1 MTWLGQVRHI
11 AWKDV
16 RQSRWILGIYIVVV
30 ITATARSVAFPFA
43 ANGVAT
49 SVLFL
54 VVVIGIAAAAT
65 IVQSDSP
72 VRSDALWA
80 SRPFYPSAML
90 SAKLLLVLIVI
101 LAVPLL
107 GEIAALGTFDVSRAD
122 VAFFASQSAVVYA
135 LWLLPT
141 VVVAALTRDFRSF
154 VVTLLGII
162 AGLLLLVG
170 IALVPPS
177 SIAIRVSFTR
187 GGVTLLG
194 TVIGIAL
201 LARVYTTHV
210 AHAGVWAVAVTLSA
224 SALVAI
230 LVGAP
235 PVTVVPG
242 AAAIH
247 APPQVQIQVTNLDQ
261 IARWRQLQVAIS
273 VENAPDSLAAGF
285 STDTAILH
293 LRDGSMVRIAQTF
306 GATTLHI
313 PDLPVHPDSR
323 WLGRDMK
330 TGMIGNFG
338 IPLTDRD
345 ARTVARELLA
355 VEVIGSLTLIQ
366 PRVIGELPL
375 RAGASMTRDGMRA
388 RIARVDYSSDNPTI
402 DLETFSVQREAV
414 PRIALGNMNGLVDAP
429 RFSLV
434 NFTRREAIPLY
445 NRSSSGGGDWLV
457 LPGAPVQQSGARLE
471 VKNGA
476 GSMVPED
483 TWFRDAK
490 LLIVQ
495 WIPVATYPVRPVAT
509 LR

>member
-187 GGVTLLG
+187 GVVTLLG

-242 AAAIH
+242 AAIH
-247 APPQVQIQVTNLDQ
+247 ATPQVQIQVTNLDQ

-273 VENAPDSLAAGF
+273 VQNAPDSLAAGF

-293 LRDGSMVRIAQTF
+293 LRDGSIVRIAQTF

-313 PDLPVHPDSR
+313 PDLPVHPDS
-323 WLGRDMK
+323 WLLGRD
-330 TGMIGNFG
+330 
-338 IPLTDRD
+338 
-345 ARTVARELLA
+345 
-355 VEVIGSLTLIQ
+355 
-366 PRVIGELPL
+366 
-375 RAGASMTRDGMRA
+375 
-388 RIARVDYSSDNPTI
+388 
-402 DLETFSVQREAV
+402 
-414 PRIALGNMNGLVDAP
+414 
-429 RFSLV
+429 
-434 NFTRREAIPLY
+434 
-445 NRSSSGGGDWLV
+445 
-457 LPGAPVQQSGARLE
+457 
-471 VKNGA
+471 
-476 GSMVPED
+476 
-483 TWFRDAK
+483 
-490 LLIVQ
+490 
-495 WIPVATYPVRPVAT
+495 
-509 LR
+509 